1 MKEYLYLANAIVTL
15 LMMLAAFV
23 VAVLLMARIWR
34 HMDAVTVESMALL
47 ICCIGAATAFMPGRS
62 RTARTA
68 GESGVGQVPAGAA
81 AFSVR
86 RHMRPKVQEMQ

>member
-47 ICCIGAATAFMPGRS
+47 ICCIGAATAFMLQGFRHVEQAKK
-62 RTARTA
+62 R
-68 GESGVGQVPAGAA
+68 GVL
-81 AFSVR
+81 
-86 RHMRPKVQEMQ
+86 